1 MTRFPLRRLR
11 LRPGEEQRD
20 VVPIELE
27 PFELGGQR
35 YLPVPH
41 EVEGDLTV
49 AQATTGLDLRLAFDV
64 RLHGPCMRC
73 LEDAVQDVHIDA
85 REYHANE
92 PGDSEEL
99 RSEYVVD
106 DQLELSAWA
115 RDAIALALPGPD
127 PARARLPGAVSGL
140 RQGSERRAAHARRGR
155 AGLALVGPRR
165 ATRPAV
171 ATRPLR
177 TRPGSDPVVSVTVTP
192 VLAFLPATA
201 GFCRRGRDLSGSDP
215 WHVPTRRVGWSWR
228 FGALP

>member
-20 VVPIELE
+20 AVPIELE
-27 PFELGGQR
+27 PFDLGGLR

-41 EVEGDLTV
+41 EVEAELIV

-73 LEDAVQDVHIDA
+73 LADAVLDVRIDA

-92 PGDSEEL
+92 AGDADEL

-115 RDAIALALPGPD
+115 RDAIALALPEQILHAPDCAGLCPVCGKDLNREPHTHADETPD
-127 PARARLPGAVSGL
+127 PRWEALQELRDRL
-140 RQGSERRAAHARRGR
+140 
-155 AGLALVGPRR
+155 
-165 ATRPAV
+165 
-171 ATRPLR
+171 
-177 TRPGSDPVVSVTVTP
+177 
-192 VLAFLPATA
+192 
-201 GFCRRGRDLSGSDP
+201 
-215 WHVPTRRVGWSWR
+215 
-228 FGALP
+228 

>member
-1 MTRFPLRRLR
+1 MTRYPLRRLR

-20 VVPIELE
+20 IVPIELE

-92 PGDSEEL
+92 PGDAEEL

-115 RDAIALALPGPD
+115 RDAIALALPDQILHAPD
-127 PARARLPGAVSGL
+127 C
-140 RQGSERRAAHARRGR
+140 
-155 AGLALVGPRR
+155 AGLCPDCGKDLNVEPHTHDDGERDSRWSALEE
-165 ATRPAV
+165 
-171 ATRPLR
+171 LR
-177 TRPGSDPVVSVTVTP
+177 DR
-192 VLAFLPATA
+192 L
-201 GFCRRGRDLSGSDP
+201 
-215 WHVPTRRVGWSWR
+215 
-228 FGALP
+228 

>member
-35 YLPVPH
+35 YLPVPY

-92 PGDSEEL
+92 PGDAEEL

-115 RDAIALALPGPD
+115 RDAIALALPDQILHAPD
-127 PARARLPGAVSGL
+127 C
-140 RQGSERRAAHARRGR
+140 
-155 AGLALVGPRR
+155 AGLCPVCGKDLNVEPHTHDEDTPDSRWSALEE
-165 ATRPAV
+165 
-171 ATRPLR
+171 LR
-177 TRPGSDPVVSVTVTP
+177 DR
-192 VLAFLPATA
+192 L
-201 GFCRRGRDLSGSDP
+201 
-215 WHVPTRRVGWSWR
+215 
-228 FGALP
+228 